1 MLVLTPSDI
10 SMNVITIMNKSMN
23 ISEPPGGVGGGADW
37 PLMCSP
43 CENHR
48 LKIFTQFME
57 ELKHIGTSGML

>member
-1 MLVLTPSDI
+1 
-10 SMNVITIMNKSMN
+10 MNKSMN

-37 PLMCSP
+37 PLMYSP